1 MTVLG
6 ALFIVPGVAALVLGG
21 WAAINGRRLPWLT
34 ERSVPTGRERQ
45 WGLAMTLIGC
55 GIAALGLFW
64 LSDIFGALGILGV
77 LLIFVGVGFL
87 AIAVVPGSMRR

>member
-1 MTVLG
+1 MSVLG
-6 ALFIVPGVAALVLGG
+6 GLLTVVGVIVIVLGG
-21 WAAINGRRLPWLT
+21 WAAINGLRLPWLT

-45 WGLAMTLIGC
+45 WGLAITLIGC
-55 GIAALGLFW
+55 GLAALGMFW